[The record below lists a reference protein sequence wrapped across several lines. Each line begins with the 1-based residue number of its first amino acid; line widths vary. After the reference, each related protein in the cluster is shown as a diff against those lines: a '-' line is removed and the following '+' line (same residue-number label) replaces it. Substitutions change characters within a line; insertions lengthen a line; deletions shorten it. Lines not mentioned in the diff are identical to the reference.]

1 MESKNPRLEIHH
13 VNNLIQ
19 EHIDNEPTLLLESF
33 DEETSE
39 AFLNEENVNPQLKTK
54 GDVVSKSNMWY
65 VDTWASNHMTGDK

>member
-1 MESKNPRLEIHH
+1 MESKHPRLEINH

-33 DEETSE
+33 DEETGE

-54 GDVVSKSNMWY
+54 GDGVSKSNMWY
-65 VDTWASNHMTGDK
+65 LDTGASNHMTGDK